1 MGNVGSVGNWDL
13 TGQECR
19 VRYGDDHDFP
29 YESVKKVF
37 VDVLCNACVDE
48 SNKESN
54 CDTSLVSGSCLD
66 PTTWES
72 PWTGVCGKD
81 SDGYA
86 LSCYG
91 SFGQPIEKWCREAL
105 NATVCDE
112 FGDCTYDESNCV
124 FDGKRNEDF
133 YYGTCRADDF
143 VMGEGWIVLIIAVG
157 GVIVFYLFAY
167 LLAYYCY
174 KTRGA
179 DKEMEFSLYRRRFA
193 PIAVPYRQR
202 RADFNM
208 VRSDSV

>member
-48 SNKESN
+48 SNKETK
-54 CDTSLVSGSCLD
+54 CDTSLVQGSCLD

-72 PWTGVCGKD
+72 PWTKACGTN
-81 SDGYA
+81 A
-86 LSCYG
+86 NNATLSCYG
-91 SFGQPIEKWCREAL
+91 SFGEPIEKWCREAL
-105 NATVCDE
+105 NATD
-112 FGDCTYDESNCV
+112 DSNCV
-124 FDGKRNEDF
+124 FDGKKNEHF

-143 VMGEGWIVLIIAVG
+143 VIGEGWIVLIIVLG
-157 GVIVFYLFAY
+157 III
-167 LLAYYCY
+167 LLYAGTYARYRY
-174 KTRGA
+174 IGA
-179 DKEMEFSLYRRRFA
+179 DKEMSFTFYRNRFA
-193 PIAVPYRQR
+193 PIPLPYRQR

>member
-19 VRYGDDHDFP
+19 VRHGENHANG
-29 YESVKKVF
+29 VKDVF
-37 VDVLCNACVDE
+37 VDVLCNACVDKQCNDGGE
-48 SNKESN
+48 
-54 CDTSLVSGSCLD
+54 CMD

-72 PWTGVCGKD
+72 PWDYSCGTD

-91 SFGQPIEKWCREAL
+91 SFGGPIEKWCREAL

-124 FDGKRNEDF
+124 FDGKKNEHF

-143 VMGEGWIVLIIAVG
+143 VIGEGWIVLFIVLGIILLL
-157 GVIVFYLFAY
+157 YLGTYACYRYSGAY
-167 LLAYYCY
+167 
-174 KTRGA
+174 
-179 DKEMEFSLYRRRFA
+179 KEMSFTFYRNRLA
-193 PIAVPYRQR
+193 PIPLPYRQR